1 MGRVELIAKVAVDL
15 IREQINNESE
25 GTLRFCMTG
34 MEQDLVTEIASAV
47 LDDSD
52 LNEELI
58 IRVPASLADTG
69 SIPESNI
76 SNESVTH
83 WRNHSIAGNKRG
95 ILFAATGQDWEHNQ
109 TSMEKVSQ
117 IHTSELR
124 NRYGTWIQQVK
135 PGFSQDGNDIQYQQF
150 ETCLRAVNK
159 AHVAETIYIFAD
171 YVCEIAKAIGQGFP
185 VIKAADFALPVLHL
199 PRNSCG
205 FSRIAA
211 RRQGNYQEWMKRYRA
226 TRVYIEPRLRHE
238 NEKEE
243 IITNAL
249 RQNYEGVREQL
260 SSDEQGIIEAFLSP
274 GQDTEKWSKEKDA
287 LLQLEWDR
295 VSGIFKPV
303 RNTDQELHKRTSQ
316 FFEDEFE
323 GLLGEY
329 EDILRNKFPK
339 LATEELE
346 KFFHSY
352 QEQLSEDRSL
362 YLQWERYIYKNPA
375 PCNDF
380 FVGLID
386 AIRDLRIKSRDSEI
400 DDYKFKLQII
410 GGNGGKRKS
419 FWRDK
424 NARVA
429 RYFAFRYHG
438 IEGIFSDIGEID
450 FGRLY
455 DFYLPN
461 PDAELQKNTST
472 SKHARQI
479 KFEVRLVSEAAKY
492 EEVKCPFVW
501 EMHPDVLACSMP
513 DDLSRIGNSEKDIVR
528 LSAANIMRQPVSTKG
543 HMQRISLRDSNTI
556 YDAHEGSEGR
566 LVNDSTDL
574 RDLGAEFLDELER
587 IRHKRI
593 INVDSYEFIYAA
605 FNKFHESY
613 TRAIREWIEPDS
625 VGIASEHFICQ
636 ANDYANLLNSLCEHS
651 NYAIARR
658 DLWSK
663 ILEIGIANVE
673 NGAVAAIVT
682 PWHPLRLAEI
692 HIKAKQASRVI
703 KKILDSDTD
712 EFRDSGNI
720 FISNRRQ
727 VLTSGYYPEACICFR
742 EGEPVL
748 LTESET
754 VFDYTLAGSP
764 QRGSAETEDALDI
777 DSRDTAQNFS
787 AVGEEFLRLF
797 PHERSNFSV
806 VLYDFDSKTLPG
818 EIAKKLTEKVEKD
831 STLRCDLLLT
841 HSDPLRMLSTYE
853 QQNVSLSEDAGSLVA
868 SESARNFLSRF
879 RVGFLERDAM
889 TGSRSFDLVVLQDVI
904 ARNSRVVW
912 KQQEP
917 GKKSPSLEE
926 HMPSKWSR
934 RCPIRLEDT
943 TSAVYLAAPVQSEV
957 VQNYLDFLYIFLK
970 GEYARPGSFI
980 PAREID
986 FEDGNVKRIL
996 QDTHNIGEW
1005 VLNHDTLVGH
1015 RIMARNNINV
1025 IRHIYD
1031 RNAECNMVVST
1042 TAENRLLHA
1051 LLRETLDDMDK
1062 SIYRDYE
1069 DDLLHKFTKQA
1080 SELSGHVVMRAARYG
1095 RYSNELLGI
1104 VLSMQRIKKALG
1116 HSSPHI
1122 GWCFLD
1128 DHASWFGTSENH
1140 RADIM
1145 AIAPGYEDGG
1155 TVLKIAISE
1164 AKFVSSEGYR
1174 SEANKSGRQL
1184 RYTVQHI
1191 NNALN
1196 KSRLNREAWLEQI
1209 GKLMIEEI
1217 ESFDA
1222 FSPNGWNLQRWAE
1235 EVSLSN
1241 IKRIGIRG
1249 FSHVFV
1255 HDDISEV
1262 KSDYYE
1268 WPREKNCTQE
1278 IFNKSDVLKEIKDF
1292 ANDVIDRDSAS
1303 SKGWTYPTIDEEPVA
1318 VRKDIES
1325 GAGIYGQGETGQA
1338 APIPVTTENGHR
1350 DVPTVKEL
1358 PATLEPGIPK
1368 AAEPSSQYN
1377 QWRSP
1382 ELGRWV
1388 NAGNDVG
1395 EEDAHALEWLEK
1407 TVKKLQR
1414 ALIGYN
1420 MVAEILGS
1428 RLTPNAALVR
1438 FKGSNDLTI
1447 HGVEKRRQELL
1458 TSHALEVISVIAEPG
1473 EIVIVVKRPQRTI
1486 LLLQDLWKQRILPTA
1501 LPDSNASL
1509 LLGSREDNGELLYL
1523 NVEAEFSGY
1532 QLHAPHT
1539 LIAGETGSGKGIL
1552 LQNLLLDICA
1562 TNSPANA
1569 RIRMIDPKSGM
1580 DFPWLTNMPHLDGE
1594 LVTQREEA
1602 IEVFEM
1608 LVEEME
1614 RRNQL
1619 LAKSRAK
1626 DLCSYNKQVALDQR
1640 LPRIWLFHDELA
1652 DWTIDKEYKEYRD
1665 GVAANVTRLGMKARA
1680 AGINLVIATQRPDKD
1695 ALPMQLRANLA
1706 NRLVLKVVDKGN
1718 STLVLGEAGAE
1729 HLLGRGHLAAKL
1741 SGEGRVIHT
1750 QVPFA
1755 DTEEM
1760 SKLAALITESWSG
1773 QSGKQ
1778 KH

>member
-1 MGRVELIAKVAVDL
+1 MSSVDLIARVAVDL
-15 IREQINNESE
+15 IRRQIDNEPS

-34 MEQDLVTEIASAV
+34 MAKKLVTRIAGAV
-47 LDDSD
+47 LDDAD
-52 LNEELI
+52 LNEKLI
-58 IRVPASLADTG
+58 IRVPSSLVDARH
-69 SIPESNI
+69 IPARNI
-76 SNESVTH
+76 SNKLITH
-83 WRNHSIAGNKRG
+83 WRNHLISDDRRG
-95 ILFAATGQDWEHNQ
+95 ILFAATRQDWERNQ
-109 TSMEKVSQ
+109 KSMEKVFQ
-117 IHTSELR
+117 IQTSELR
-124 NRYGTWIQQVK
+124 ERHKSWIEQAQSGLSWDDNK
-135 PGFSQDGNDIQYQQF
+135 AQYKQF
-150 ETCLRAVNK
+150 EICLRAVNE
-159 AHVAETIYIFAD
+159 AHVSETIYVFAD
-171 YVCEIAKAIGQGFP
+171 YVCKIAEAISEQGLP

-205 FSRIAA
+205 FSRMSA
-211 RRQGNYQEWMKRYRA
+211 RKQGNYLEWMKRYRETKA
-226 TRVYIEPRLRHE
+226 YVGPRLQHE

-243 IITNAL
+243 IITDVL
-249 RQNYEGVREQL
+249 IKNYEKIKEQL
-260 SSDEQGIIEAFLSP
+260 SRMERGIIEAFLDP
-274 GQDTEKWSKEKDA
+274 RQATEEWSEEKCA
-287 LLQLEWDR
+287 LIRLEWDL
-295 VSGIFKPV
+295 VSSIFKPV
-303 RNTDQELHKRTSQ
+303 RDPGKGLHEKTSQ
-316 FFEDEFE
+316 FFKDEFDR
-323 GLLGEY
+323 LLGEED
-329 EDILRNKFPK
+329 EDILKNKFPR
-339 LATEELE
+339 LATQELE

-352 QEQLSEDRSL
+352 QEQLSRNRRL
-362 YLQWERYIYKNPA
+362 YLQWERYIYKNPK
-375 PCNDF
+375 PYDDF

-386 AIRDLRIKSRDSEI
+386 AIRTLRVKSKNVKI
-400 DDYKFKLQII
+400 DNCKFELRII
-410 GGNGGKRKS
+410 GGNGGTQKS
-419 FWRDK
+419 FWMDK
-424 NARVA
+424 NSRVA

-438 IEGIFSDIGEID
+438 IDRLFADIGETN

-455 DFYLPN
+455 DFYLSHPN
-461 PDAELQKNTST
+461 KELQENTYT
-472 SKHARQI
+472 SSDTRQI
-479 KFEVRLVSEAAKY
+479 KFEVRLASEEAK
-492 EEVKCPFVW
+492 CAFVW

-513 DDLSRIGNSEKDIVR
+513 DDLSRIGNDGKEVVR
-528 LSAANIMRQPVSTKG
+528 LSTTNIMRQSVSTKG
-543 HMQRISLRDSNTI
+543 YMQRISLRDSNTI
-556 YDAHEGSEGR
+556 YDADGGSGGY
-566 LVNDSTDL
+566 LVNNSQDL
-574 RDLGAEFLDELER
+574 CDQVTEFLDGLEN
-587 IRHKRI
+587 IRNEGI
-593 INVDSYEFIYAA
+593 INAEAYDLIYAA

-613 TRAIREWIEPDS
+613 TRAIREWIGPDS
-625 VGIASEHFICQ
+625 VGIASEHFISQ
-636 ANDYANLLNSLCEHS
+636 ANDYANLLNVLCKNS
-651 NYAIARR
+651 NNSTARR
-658 DLWSK
+658 DLWSN
-663 ILEIGIANVE
+663 ILKIGIANVE
-673 NGAVAAIVT
+673 DDVPAAIVT

-703 KKILDSDTD
+703 KKILDSHVD
-712 EFRDSGNI
+712 EFRDPKNI
-720 FISNRRQ
+720 FISNSRQ
-727 VLTSGYYPEACICFR
+727 ALISSYYPEVCICFR
-742 EGEPVL
+742 EDGSVPLV
-748 LTESET
+748 ESET
-754 VFDYTLAGSP
+754 VFDYTLASAA
-764 QRGSAETEDALDI
+764 QRRSSEIEDALDI
-777 DSRDTAQNFS
+777 DSRETAQAFS
-787 AVGEEFLRLF
+787 EVGEEFLKLI
-797 PHERSNFSV
+797 PHEKSNFSV
-806 VLYDFDSKTLPG
+806 VLYDFNSKTLPG
-818 EIAKKLTEKVEKD
+818 DIAKKITDKVEKD
-831 STLRCDLLLT
+831 SALQCDLLLT
-841 HSDPLRMLSTYE
+841 HSDPLQMLRTYE
-853 QQNVSLSEDAGSLVA
+853 QQNMRLSEDAGSLVA
-868 SESARNFLSRF
+868 SEAARNFLSRF
-879 RVGFLERDAM
+879 RVGFLEKDAM

-904 ARNSRVVW
+904 ARNSSVVW
-912 KQQEP
+912 KRQEP
-917 GKKSPSLEE
+917 GKNRPSLAD
-926 HMPSKWSR
+926 HVPQKWSR
-934 RCPIRLEDT
+934 RCPNKVGDT
-943 TSAVYLAAPVQSEV
+943 TSAVYLAAPVQPEV
-957 VQNYLDFLYIFLK
+957 VQNYLDFLHIFLG
-970 GEYARPGSFI
+970 GEDVLSGSFI

-986 FEDGNVKRIL
+986 FENRNVKRVL
-996 QDTHNIGEW
+996 EDTHSMGEW
-1005 VLNHDTLVGH
+1005 VLNHDTLIDQ
-1015 RIMARNNINV
+1015 RILARNNINV
-1025 IRHIYD
+1025 IRYIYD
-1031 RNAECNMVVST
+1031 RNAECKTIVST
-1042 TAENRLLHA
+1042 TAENRLLHV

-1062 SIYRDYE
+1062 SIFADYGN
-1069 DDLLHKFTKQA
+1069 DLIRKFTKQA
-1080 SELSGHVVMRAARYG
+1080 SELSGHVIMRAARYG
-1095 RYSNELLGI
+1095 RYSNELLGL

-1116 HSSPHI
+1116 DSSPHI

-1128 DHASWFGTSENH
+1128 DHASWFGTSENK

-1145 AIAPGYEDGG
+1145 AIAPGYEENGEA
-1155 TVLKIAISE
+1155 VLKIAISE
-1164 AKFVSSEGYR
+1164 AKFVSSKGYR
-1174 SEANKSGRQL
+1174 AEASKSGSQL
-1184 RYTVQHI
+1184 RHTVQHI

-1196 KSRLNREAWLEQI
+1196 ESKLNREAWLDQI

-1235 EVSLSN
+1235 EISRGNV
-1241 IKRIGIRG
+1241 KRIGIRG

-1255 HDDISEV
+1255 HDDNPEV
-1262 KSDYYE
+1262 LSDYYE

-1278 IFNKSDVLKEIKDF
+1278 IINKSDVLKEIKDF
-1292 ANDVIDRDSAS
+1292 ANDVIDRDSTS
-1303 SKGWTYPTIDEEPVA
+1303 SKGWTYPTIDEEPVV

-1338 APIPVTTENGHR
+1338 VPIPMTTENEHR

-1382 ELGRWV
+1382 ELGRWA

-1447 HGVEKRRQELL
+1447 HGVEKKRQELL

-1486 LLLQDLWKQRILPTA
+1486 LLLQDLWKQRRLPTA

-1569 RIRMIDPKSGM
+1569 RIRMIDPKSGV
-1580 DFPWLTNMPHLDGE
+1580 DFPWLTNMPHLDGG
-1594 LVTQREEA
+1594 LVTQREDA

-1619 LAKSRAK
+1619 LAQSRVK
-1626 DLCSYNKQVALDQR
+1626 DLCNYNKQVTPDQR

-1652 DWTIDKEYKEYRD
+1652 DWTMDKAYKEYRD

-1680 AGINLVIATQRPDKD
+1680 AGINLVIVTQRPDKD

-1718 STLVLGEAGAE
+1718 SMLVLGEAGAE

-1741 SGEGRVIHT
+1741 SGERQVVIHA

-1755 DTEEM
+1755 DGEEI
-1760 SKLAALITESWSG
+1760 SKLADLIAESWSG